1 MIPYH
6 ADRIAQRVLICC
18 TIQRTIVPVSARE
31 HADAR
36 RRSLGATTFP
46 LKGVLCY
53 ACRAPAFGR
62 NLADIAGVTDGWI
75 GCGSPRASV
84 RTQPDGDRCVC
95 SSSQRVPTHQAIGAC
110 QRSPAFDSD
119 RRASPAHRGYGADG
133 HGCRCGV
140 LACDAAPLRAPRKGS
155 VPGSDVWFAAI
166 PCALPLIPPASF
178 SHKGRRG
185 RLGVL
190 MPETGEE
197 RHCRG
202 ADGD

>member
-1 MIPYH
+1 LSNSSHSCSNINTETSGHSPSVVEC
-6 ADRIAQRVLICC
+6 DTTL
-18 TIQRTIVPVSARE
+18 SE
-31 HADAR
+31 R
-36 RRSLGATTFP
+36 RPAAGR
-46 LKGVLCY
+46 
-53 ACRAPAFGR
+53 RAPAFGR

-166 PCALPLIPPASF
+166 PCALPLIPPAPF